1 MIFKELGIK
10 STQYQHGFKRGVY
23 FAMMYDN
30 GNEFLRNEIDESQLK
45 MKKKFEE
52 LRQAVAEKDE
62 HKKSNEYKK
71 LTPKMKSAVD
81 ALFKTMEGNPGD
93 MLSTFDKTVKS
104 IAKKYGV
111 KDRDIMNYFDKE
123 MLTI

>member
-1 MIFKELGIK
+1 MPRFDGYYKGI
-10 STQYQHGFKRGVY
+10 
-23 FAMMYDN
+23 
-30 GNEFLRNEIDESQLK
+30 L
-45 MKKKFEE
+45 
-52 LRQAVAEKDE
+52 EKDE

>member
-1 MIFKELGIK
+1 
-10 STQYQHGFKRGVY
+10 
-23 FAMMYDN
+23 
-30 GNEFLRNEIDESQLK
+30 

-52 LRQAVAEKDE
+52 LRRSVAEKDE

-104 IAKKYGV
+104 IAKKHSV
-111 KDRDIMNYFDKE
+111 KDKDIMNYFDKE

>member
-1 MIFKELGIK
+1 
-10 STQYQHGFKRGVY
+10 
-23 FAMMYDN
+23 
-30 GNEFLRNEIDESQLK
+30 

-81 ALFKTMEGNPGD
+81 ALFKTMEANPGD

-104 IAKKYGV
+104 IAKKHGV